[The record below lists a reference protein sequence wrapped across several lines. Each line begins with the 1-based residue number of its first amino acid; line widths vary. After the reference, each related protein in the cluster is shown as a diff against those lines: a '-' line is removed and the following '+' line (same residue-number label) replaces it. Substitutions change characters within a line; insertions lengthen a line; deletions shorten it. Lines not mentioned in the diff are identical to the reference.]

1 MRLIDASQQF
11 DIRVSVAL
19 RKTMTA
25 VDQNLDLAPPLV
37 TRDQARHLRP
47 AAPCYLLQVT
57 AHQSP
62 RPTAELMVLLLAEH
76 LLDPAV
82 HLGLGIALE
91 PDGLAGVQKRRAL
104 LQVEFLCF
112 VHAGCQSSACHFLQA
127 HLVLESS
134 SSLRLIL
141 YWIRLRLDW
150 VGHAL

>member
-1 MRLIDASQQF
+1 MSLIDASQQF
-11 DIRVSVAL
+11 DIGASVAL

-25 VDQNLDLAPPLV
+25 VDENLDLAAPPV
-37 TRDQARHLRP
+37 TRDQTRHLRP
-47 AAPCYLLQVT
+47 AAARHLLQVT

-62 RPTAELMVLLLAEH
+62 RPTAELMVVLLAEH
-76 LLDPAV
+76 LLDPAID
-82 HLGLGIALE
+82 LGLALE
-91 PDGLAGVQKRRAL
+91 PDGLAGVQKRRDL

-112 VHAGCQSSACHFLQA
+112 VHAGRQSSACHFLQA

-141 YWIRLRLDW
+141 YWIRLAVDW